1 LELKN
6 TQNMKSYYFKITF
19 FFIGC
24 LLLSLPLSARL
35 TLPVLF
41 TDNMVLQQKAEAPVW
56 GTTKANQKVQVK
68 TGWDNKTY
76 ETVADKSGNW
86 SLKVQTP
93 EAGGAYQLVIKADET
108 KILNNVM
115 IGEVWICSG
124 QSNMEMP
131 LAGWGKIA
139 NYEQEIANANHSN
152 IRLFQVE
159 KATALS
165 PVKSLKVMGGSWQVC
180 SPQSVP
186 EFSASAYFF
195 AVNLSKM
202 LNNIPIG
209 LIHTSWG
216 GTPAEAWTSAAS
228 LGQMPDFADYL
239 NELKKIPTDP
249 VEQQKFIDNEESQ
262 WKARLISNDKGYSNG
277 TPAWN
282 KPEVDDSAWKTM
294 FVPKA
299 WEEQSLKDFDGIVWF
314 RKQVELPASFAGKDL
329 TLSLGTIDD
338 NETTYFNGQPIGT
351 TQGWDQNRIYTIA
364 AKLVKAGKNII
375 AVRVTDTG
383 GGGGFYGDP
392 SKVFVA
398 CNGEKISLSGDW
410 KYNVGLNLK
419 DVEAPKITAN
429 QVQPT
434 TLFNA
439 MIHPLVPYAIRGAIW
454 YQGEANVDRAEQY
467 SRLFPLMIQDW
478 RKQWNSDFPFYFV
491 QLANYLKREEAPAP
505 SPWAELRE
513 AQQSALNLANTG
525 MAVTIDIGNGEDI
538 HPKNKQDVGKRL
550 ALVAASKTY
559 GVNVVSEG
567 PEFQSYKITGS
578 QVEVT
583 YSGAGSGLQTRNGEQ
598 LKGFSIAGPDKK
610 FYWANAEI
618 KGNKV
623 VISAPQ
629 VEFPVAVRYNWA
641 NNPDGNLYN
650 REGLPAVPF
659 RTDSWKE

>member
-1 LELKN
+1 
-6 TQNMKSYYFKITF
+6 MKSYFFKIALA
-19 FFIGC
+19 FIGC
-24 LLLSLPLSARL
+24 LLVSLPLPARL

-56 GTTKANQKVQVK
+56 GITKANQKVLVK

-76 ETVADKSGNW
+76 ETVADKSGKW
-86 SLKVQTP
+86 SLKVQTLD
-93 EAGGAYQLVIKADET
+93 AGGPYQLVVKADET
-108 KILNNVM
+108 KVLNNVM

-131 LAGWGKIA
+131 LAGWAKIA
-139 NYEQEIANANHSN
+139 NYEREIANASHRN

-159 KATALS
+159 KTTTLS
-165 PVKSLKVMGGSWQVC
+165 PVASLKVAGGSWQVC

-186 EFSASAYFF
+186 EFSATAYFF
-195 AVNLSKM
+195 AVSLSEM
-202 LNNIPIG
+202 LNGIPIG

-228 LGQMPDFADYL
+228 LSQMPDFMSYL

-249 VEQQKFIDNEESQ
+249 VEQQKFIDNEQNQ

-282 KPEVDDSAWKTM
+282 NPDVDDSAWKTM
-294 FVPKA
+294 FVPKS

-314 RKQVELPASFAGKDL
+314 RKQVEFPASFAGKDL
-329 TLSLGTIDD
+329 TLSLGTVDD
-338 NETTYFNGQPIGT
+338 NEVTYFNGSQIGST
-351 TQGWDQNRIYTIA
+351 VGYDHDRVYTIP
-364 AKLVKAGKNII
+364 AKLVKAGKNVV

-392 SKVFVA
+392 SKVFVG
-398 CNGEKISLSGDW
+398 CGGEKVSLSGDW
-410 KYNVGLNLK
+410 KYSVGMNLK

-439 MIHPLVPYAIRGAIW
+439 MIHPLLPYAIRGAIW

-478 RKQWNSDFPFYFV
+478 RKQWNSEFPFYFV
-491 QLANYLKREEAPAP
+491 QLANYLKREETPAP
-505 SPWAELRE
+505 SSWAELRE
-513 AQQSALNLANTG
+513 AQQRALNLTNTG
-525 MAVTIDIGNGEDI
+525 MAVTIDIGDGENI

-550 ALVAASKTY
+550 ALLAANKTY
-559 GVNVVSEG
+559 GVKVVCQG
-567 PEFQSYKITGS
+567 PEFQSYRITGS
-578 QVEVT
+578 QVEIS
-583 YSGAGSGLQTRNGEQ
+583 YSGVGSGLLTRNGEQ

-623 VISAPQ
+623 VISSPQ
-629 VEFPVAVRYNWA
+629 VEFPVAVRYDWA

-650 REGLPAVPF
+650 KEGLPAVPF
-659 RTDSWKE
+659 RTDSWEK